1 MIKFFKRII
10 GKIRIYDKIASI
22 GEIARRY
29 FAMNSFDGVLT
40 ILGILIGSY
49 FGGIRQAN
57 IVISAGL
64 GASIA
69 MMVSGIWGTYL
80 TEQAERTKSLKE
92 LESSILIKLGKTDIG
107 KASRFATRAVA
118 IIDGLSPFIA
128 ALIVLIPFFFSNY
141 FDITGAYFTSG
152 IIAFA
157 ILFLLGIFLGKISKE
172 SLIKTGLK
180 MVLAGIV
187 CAALGWLVLR

>member
-92 LESSILIKLGKTDIG
+92 LESSILI
-107 KASRFATRAVA
+107 
-118 IIDGLSPFIA
+118 
-128 ALIVLIPFFFSNY
+128 
-141 FDITGAYFTSG
+141 
-152 IIAFA
+152 
-157 ILFLLGIFLGKISKE
+157 
-172 SLIKTGLK
+172 
-180 MVLAGIV
+180 
-187 CAALGWLVLR
+187 